1 MCTSVMKHLSEI
13 VKWNLSNLTH
23 NEAQESVSVEIE
35 QSENIDKET
44 EINEETKQ
52 ENDLYSIAL
61 DIVNKFE

>member
-1 MCTSVMKHLSEI
+1 MMKHLSEI

>member
-1 MCTSVMKHLSEI
+1 MY
-13 VKWNLSNLTH
+13 
-23 NEAQESVSVEIE
+23 EIE

-61 DIVNKFE
+61 DIVNIIWIKN

>member
-1 MCTSVMKHLSEI
+1 MKLLNE
-13 VKWNLSNLTH
+13 NLSNLTH

>member
-1 MCTSVMKHLSEI
+1 MKHLSEI